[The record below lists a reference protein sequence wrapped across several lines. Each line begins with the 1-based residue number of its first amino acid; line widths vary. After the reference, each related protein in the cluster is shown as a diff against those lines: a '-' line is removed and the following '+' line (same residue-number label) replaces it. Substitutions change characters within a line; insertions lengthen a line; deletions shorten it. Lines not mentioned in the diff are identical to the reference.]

1 MSPLQIL
8 DIPESLQCEIKTETL
23 ILQPVKKEMIKIRQ
37 KISAMQSDDS
47 SRHGLKLDEKTDN
60 HVVVPRKSGH
70 LLASVM
76 QMIAIDNMYKY

>member
-1 MSPLQIL
+1 
-8 DIPESLQCEIKTETL
+8 
-23 ILQPVKKEMIKIRQ
+23 MIKIRQ
-37 KISAMQSDDS
+37 KISDMQSDDS
-47 SRHGLKLDEKTDN
+47 PRHGLKLAEKTDN